1 MVGYHDASLDNS
13 VLVQRDFQA
22 NPNSQQPA
30 AHAAVQLF
38 TPLQKVYFWSGLGHD
53 CWRRS
58 FFADRISAR

>member
-1 MVGYHDASLDNS
+1 MVGYHDASLDDS

-22 NPNSQQPA
+22 NPISQQPA
-30 AHAAVQLF
+30 AYAAVQLF

-53 CWRRS
+53 CRRRC